1 MINIHQFL
9 NFLLLLWAFCFHF
22 YTILYYEEQAFL
34 KKCLSIRSFINACE
48 HAVQATVVCGG
59 QRNTLLETFL
69 FFNHIGP
76 RDWTQIINLGDK
88 APLPAEP
95 YHQPKT
101 PTQFQKM
108 SLTTPL
114 QTHIILLL
122 KFSIIHSHSFLLHKR
137 PGYIKLDSLKFL
149 VSHNYWNW
157 HILQYRLAWHVL
169 MIYQQN
175 TRTPA
180 THLPPC
186 QR

>member
-1 MINIHQFL
+1 MWTCSISHSGLWRPEKYFAGDLSLLQPHGSQRL
-9 NFLLLLWAFCFHF
+9 NSDNKPWW
-22 YTILYYEEQAFL
+22 Q
-34 KKCLSIRSFINACE
+34 S
-48 HAVQATVVCGG
+48 
-59 QRNTLLETFL
+59 
-69 FFNHIGP
+69 
-76 RDWTQIINLGDK
+76 
-88 APLPAEP
+88 PLPAEP

-101 PTQFQKM
+101 PTQFLKM

-122 KFSIIHSHSFLLHKR
+122 KFSIIHSHSFLFHKR

-175 TRTPA
+175 TGTPA